1 VRVACAH
8 NDLLLELA
16 GASSSGNPFAERWL
30 PQLRAGR
37 VALQVCP
44 IYVYA
49 EDLPELALRRALEQ
63 VEAFLRAV
71 RENTDEV
78 VHVRSQTDLGEA
90 LGSGRI
96 GLVLAL
102 EGADPLGCR
111 PSLADVFWELGVRVV
126 GLTWMRRNAFADG
139 NVEPA
144 HGGLSALGVDLVDRL
159 LGLGAIVDLAHAS
172 DRTFADVLDRVE
184 RSGGRVIV
192 SHAGC
197 RALAGSPRN
206 VPDDALGRLAA
217 AGGLFGVMCHPFAL
231 GAGADLGTVC
241 AHIEHAGATMGLER
255 VALGGDFTFQLM
267 RSGLVRV
274 PTDVVLPAGMGL
286 DAAVDG
292 LSGPEDYP
300 ALAAMLASRGHD
312 SALVRGVM
320 GENLLHFAREA
331 LPA

>member
-1 VRVACAH
+1 VRVGCAH
-8 NDLLLELA
+8 NDFLLELA
-16 GASSSGNPFAERWL
+16 GTSSSQNPFRARWL
-30 PQLRAGR
+30 PQLRAGT

-71 RENTDEV
+71 RENGDEV
-78 VHVRSQTDLGEA
+78 VHVRSRADLDEA
-90 LGSGRI
+90 LHSGRI
-96 GLVLAL
+96 GLLLAL
-102 EGADPLGCR
+102 EGADPFGHR
-111 PSLADVFWELGVRVV
+111 PSLADVFWELGVRML

-139 NVEPA
+139 NVEPS
-144 HGGLSALGVDLVDRL
+144 HGGLSSLGEDLVHRL
-159 LGLGAIVDLAHAS
+159 LGLGAIIDLAHAS

-184 RSGGRVIV
+184 KGGGRVIV

-197 RALAGSPRN
+197 RALVGSPRN
-206 VPDDALGRLAA
+206 VPDDALRRLAA

-231 GAGADLGTVC
+231 GAGADLDTVC
-241 AHIEHAGATMGLER
+241 VHVEHAGATVGFEH

-267 RSGLVRV
+267 RSGVVRA
-274 PTDVVLPAGMGL
+274 PTDVVLPTGMGL

-292 LSGPEDYP
+292 LSGPQEYP
-300 ALAAMLASRGHD
+300 ALAAALASRGHD
-312 SALVRGVM
+312 DAVVRGVM
-320 GENLLHFAREA
+320 GENLLRFASEA